1 MAYQIFPLKGFNDIE
16 FGMTRDQVRARFSA
30 PVREDD
36 QHDGMEPC
44 DWYHSLGICF
54 EYDLEYHL
62 QAIEFFK
69 PAKPVFTGVNVLDLT
84 LAQTQA
90 MLARLDPS
98 TVDEVDSS
106 KAFDLAIG
114 VWTQDDDDL
123 GPDAPLTTFLIGKPG
138 YYDEFRPGAPEM
150 DIWDLGDK
158 LGDLGREIVR
168 EDYGERPTTP
178 KK

>member
-1 MAYQIFPLKGFNDIE
+1 MAYQIFPLKGCDDIE
-16 FGMTRDQVRARFSA
+16 FGMTRDQVRARFSEPA
-30 PVREDD
+30 LEDD
-36 QHDGMEPC
+36 LHDGMEPC

-62 QAIEFFK
+62 QAIEFFE
-69 PAKPVFTGVNVLDLT
+69 PAKPVLNGVSVLDLT
-84 LAQTQA
+84 LAQMGT

-98 TVDEVDSS
+98 TVEEDYV
-106 KAFDLAIG
+106 ATAYDLAIG
-114 VWTQDDDDL
+114 VWAEDQDDI

-150 DIWDLGDK
+150 NIWDLGDK
-158 LGDLGREIVR
+158 LGELGRQIVL